1 MIIFDMSQIVISNVT
16 VEYKDNPQDINEDV
30 IRHLVLSYILK
41 YVKQFRGTYGTDVVI
56 ATDNKNYWRKRSFP
70 PYKAHRAKQ
79 RQVSKYDWK
88 LIFDSVN
95 NLKNEFYGNL
105 PYKIIDVDGAEA
117 DDIIAILSKHSS
129 KSLNEKTLIISSDM
143 DFIQLQKY
151 SGVDQ
156 FVPKKKSFLK
166 VDDPVLYLREHIIRG
181 DKDDGIPNI
190 LSKDDVFIS
199 GGRQKPIMTAKLQE
213 WVKCFKI
220 EDFCTTEEMVRNYHR
235 NTSLI
240 DLDKI
245 PSDIEASIMDRYQNC
260 AIGNKK
266 KMMDYFY
273 DKGAVNLIQF
283 IGDF

>member
-16 VEYKDNPQDINEDV
+16 IEYKDHPQDINEDV
-30 IRHLVLSYILK
+30 IRHLVLEYILR
-41 YVKQFRGTYGTDVVI
+41 YVKKFRQTYGNDVVI
-56 ATDNKNYWRKRSFP
+56 ATDNKTYWRKKYFP

-79 RQVSKYDWK
+79 RSTSKYDWK
-88 LIFDSVN
+88 LIFDAVH
-95 NLKNEFYGNL
+95 NLKNEFYGTL

-117 DDIIAILSKHSS
+117 DDIIAVLSKHSS
-129 KSLNEKTLIISSDM
+129 NTLNEKTLIISSDM
-143 DFIQLQKY
+143 DFIQLQRY

-156 FVPKKKSFLK
+156 FVPKKRSFLK
-166 VDDPVLYLREHIIRG
+166 VDNPSLYLREHIIRG

-190 LSKDDVFIS
+190 LSNDDVFTS

-213 WVKCFKI
+213 WVKCHKI
-220 EDFCTTEEMVRNYHR
+220 EDFCTTTEMIRNYDR
-235 NTSLI
+235 NTNLI

-245 PSDIEASIMDRYQNC
+245 PTDIEAAIMDRYTKC
-260 AIGNKK
+260 DVGNKK

>member
-1 MIIFDMSQIVISNVT
+1 MSQIVISNVT

-30 IRHLVLSYILK
+30 IRHLVLGYILK
-41 YVKQFRGTYGTDVVI
+41 YVKKFRPTYGSDVVI
-56 ATDNKNYWRKRSFP
+56 ATDNKNYWRKKLFP

-88 LIFDSVN
+88 LIFDAIH
-95 NLKNEFYGNL
+95 NLKNEFYGTL
-105 PYKIIDVDGAEA
+105 PYKIIDIEGAEA
-117 DDIIAILSKHSS
+117 DDIIAVLAKYSS
-129 KSLNEKTLIISSDM
+129 STVKEKTLIISSDM

-151 SGVDQ
+151 PGVDQ

-166 VDDPVLYLREHIIRG
+166 VDNPVLYLKEHIIRG

-190 LSKDDVFIS
+190 LSNDDVFIS
-199 GGRQKPIMTAKLQE
+199 GGRQKSIMTAKLQE
-213 WVKCFKI
+213 WVKFPRI

-235 NTSLI
+235 NTGLI
-240 DLDKI
+240 DLDQI
-245 PSDIEASIMDRYQNC
+245 PLDIETSIMDRYQTC
-260 AIGNKK
+260 EVGNKK

-283 IGDF
+283 LGDF